1 MKVEKKEYL
10 VRKELYAETVK
21 KNKKIGMANMVIFS
35 IGLLLKYVG
44 RSDLGGH
51 FIWLGIIILIYVFGS
66 NLMAK
71 YEMKKYELK

>member
-10 VRKELYAETVK
+10 VRKEIYAETVK
-21 KNKKIGMANMVIFS
+21 KNKKVGMASMVIFS

>member
-35 IGLLLKYVG
+35 IGLLLKYIG
-44 RSDLGGH
+44 KPDLGGH
-51 FIWLGIIILIYVFGS
+51 FIWLGVIILIYVFGS
-66 NLMAK
+66 NMMAK
-71 YEMKKYELK
+71 YEMKKYKLK